1 MSLDKPL
8 AQTIDGSA
16 RRFLVVAACY
26 NKDLVDAVLNSAISR
41 LREAGVPDD
50 GVDVLRVP
58 GSGEVPYAVQLG
70 LDTGEYDACVALGVL
85 IRGGTN
91 HHAIIAQS
99 VTDALQMTAL
109 NLRVPVINGI
119 IVAESREQAVE
130 RAAGGMDR
138 GREFAEAALTMAD
151 LRGKREVVHVG

>member
-1 MSLDKPL
+1 M

-16 RRFLVVAACY
+16 LRLLVVAACY
-26 NKDLVDAVLNSAISR
+26 NQDLVDAVLASAAAR
-41 LREAGVPDD
+41 LREAGVPEDA
-50 GVDVLRVP
+50 VDVLRVP

-70 LDTGEYDACVALGVL
+70 LDTGDYDACIALGVL

-119 IVAESREQAVE
+119 IVAENREQAVE
-130 RAAGGMDR
+130 RSSGGMDR
-138 GREFAEAALTMAD
+138 GREFADAALSMAALRKEREAA
-151 LRGKREVVHVG
+151 HVG